1 MSRPD
6 QDGLLD
12 LAPAYA
18 LGALSAEETERFEA
32 YLATSPEAQREVA
45 EYREVG
51 ALLAL
56 AQTEARPAAELRGR
70 VLARVGEQKTTML
83 PPRPAAPPGRRPT
96 PVIWGALAASLLAVV
111 GLGAGMIS
119 LRGRVDALQTELAAR
134 EQTLSERERLLRA
147 REATL
152 NAILEPGVRLFQL
165 TASGDPQP
173 LIQLF
178 WDQRRN
184 VAILHGFQLKGV
196 PQSRAYQLWFIRDGK
211 PVPSITFKPESN
223 GHAKVERI
231 PVPAGGALSAAAIT
245 VEPESGSPQPTSPIL
260 LVGPL
265 QQKS

>member
-6 QDGLLD
+6 QDALLD

-18 LGALSAEETERFEA
+18 LGALSAEEAQRFEA

-45 EYREVG
+45 EYREIG

-56 AQTEARPAAELRGR
+56 SEAEARPAPDLGSR
-70 VLARVGEQKTTML
+70 VLARVSEQKTTTL
-83 PPRPAAPPGRRPT
+83 AARRPAATPGRPA
-96 PVIWGALAASLLAVV
+96 PLLWGALAASLIAAA
-111 GLGAGMIS
+111 GLGAGLIS

-147 REATL
+147 RDATL
-152 NAILEPGVRLFQL
+152 NAILEPGVKLFQL
-165 TASGDPQP
+165 TSSGDPEP

-178 WDQRRN
+178 WDQRHN
-184 VAILHGFQLKGV
+184 VAILHGFQLRSV
-196 PQSRAYQLWFIRDGK
+196 PPGRAYQLWFVKDGK
-211 PVPSITFKPESN
+211 PVPSITFQPESS
-223 GHAKVERI
+223 GKAKVERI
-231 PVPAGGALSAAAIT
+231 PVPTGGTLSAAAIT
-245 VEPESGSPQPTSPIL
+245 VEPESGSSQPTSPIL

>member
-6 QDGLLD
+6 QDALLD

-32 YLATSPEAQREVA
+32 YLANSPEAQREVA
-45 EYREVG
+45 EYREIG

-56 AQTEARPAAELRGR
+56 SEAEARPAGDLRSR
-70 VLARVGEQKTTML
+70 VLARVGEQKTSAL
-83 PPRPAAPPGRRPT
+83 PPRGAATVSGRPT
-96 PVIWGALAASLLAVV
+96 PLVWGALAASLVAVA
-111 GLGAGMIS
+111 GLGAGLIS

-134 EQTLSERERLLRA
+134 EQTLSERDRLLRA

-152 NAILEPGVRLFQL
+152 NAILEPGVKLFQL
-165 TASGDPQP
+165 TASGDPEP

-178 WDQRRN
+178 WDQQHN

-196 PQSRAYQLWFIRDGK
+196 PAGRAYQLWFVKDGK
-211 PVPSITFKPESN
+211 PVPSITFQPEKN

-231 PVPAGGALSAAAIT
+231 PVPTGGTLSAAAIT

>member
-6 QDGLLD
+6 QDALLD

-18 LGALSAEETERFEA
+18 LGALSPEEAQRFEA

-45 EYREVG
+45 EYRELG

-56 AQTEARPAAELRGR
+56 SEAEARPDAELRRR
-70 VLARVGEQKTTML
+70 VLARVGEEKTTAL
-83 PPRPAAPPGRRPT
+83 PPRRAAPAGRRPA
-96 PVIWGALAASLLAVV
+96 PAVWGALAASLLLVV
-111 GLGAGMIS
+111 GLSAGLIS
-119 LRGRVDALQTELAAR
+119 LRGRVDALQSELAAR

-152 NAILEPGVRLFQL
+152 NAILEPGVKLFQL
-165 TASGDPQP
+165 SASGDPEP
-173 LIQLF
+173 GVQLF
-178 WDQRRN
+178 WDQQRN
-184 VAILHGFQLKGV
+184 VAILHGSRLKGV
-196 PQSRAYQLWFIRDGK
+196 PQGRAYQLWFVKDGK
-211 PVPSITFKPESN
+211 PIPSITFKPESD

-231 PVPAGGALSAAAIT
+231 PVPTGGVLSAAAIT